1 MSFPSGRAS
10 QTNSQ
15 RLWHPPGAKEAST
28 AQPHSRLYD
37 LSHARDPACDV
48 ADMSTTA
55 PSTPENTPRKV
66 ALNRSFTLPA
76 KIATSSRTNTTAEIG
91 AAEGI
96 ETLYVHPNCKV
107 IKFTSAGA
115 SRPGSSAGTPSP
127 RNSSSNGKLPWA
139 TSTEQTLAAGPLEI
153 YRVPGSVSFL
163 HSGALLH
170 AILPRSN
177 CWCVDGVSKFAM
189 RVLPDTYY
197 RIELPGDTPKDLEKV
212 EECKDTLKKVLHYE
226 RTPCPFAR
234 TFTVDLPEEI
244 EVKKTRRRRSHGVA
258 RKWKLDRAYSWKPED
273 GVMPP
278 QGRDSEES
286 LESTTG
292 SDGEGE
298 GSSSNEDTR
307 SGASESRDVA
317 TPIQTPSRPSVKE
330 RARGLN
336 LRSVTAPSHMPL
348 QSPSSRLRT
357 SVADETRSQSRD
369 KSRSRSRS
377 TSPVQEVDD
386 AVNQPALR
394 PFQSIPTDMPPSP
407 PDSSAGLDFSN
418 TEHPLRTP
426 LPDVSNPVDAHTPFS
441 NPARDTSLTATS
453 AAALKKDGEGQAAK
467 DPVGT
472 TDNPLAQ
479 ADQLE
484 STTGAVQNSEAED
497 GTPDSILIAAT
508 EPREEDIFVTANFRE
523 EVDQKRGGHETLL
536 HESNSRES
544 VDNGNLSASLLS
556 DAKRRCESEPE
567 LGLDPDAGG
576 EELNVDEPGDAAVSG
591 PENDRNENDGNAV
604 QVQATSSTEEAEPVK
619 PDPYAQIQARIQA
632 RRSIGGTTSF
642 HPTRKS
648 PTRQSTSSTASSA
661 SLSSMRSGLSRR
673 SNSSQPQQQALA
685 GALVRKACTV
695 FLGPPAHLVM
705 IMLRIAAR
713 FAKGAFPS
721 ALMFESP
728 AGMSKRVPGSFDLE
742 GSDVEDFD
750 FEDVDWEEDDFG
762 VPLRSPIRVAV
773 SREFGDGS
781 MLREREAW
789 DG

>member
-1 MSFPSGRAS
+1 MGEPPK
-10 QTNSQ
+10 QTPNGCGI
-15 RLWHPPGAKEAST
+15 HPAAKETST
-28 AQPHSRLYD
+28 ARPHSRIYN
-37 LSHARDPACDV
+37 LSHARVPARNV

-76 KIATSSRTNTTAEIG
+76 KVATSSRTNPTAEIG

-107 IKFTSAGA
+107 IKFASAGA
-115 SRPGSSAGTPSP
+115 SRPASSAGTPSP
-127 RNSSSNGKLPWA
+127 RSSSNGKLPWA
-139 TSTEQTLAAGPLEI
+139 TLTEQTLAAGPLEI

-197 RIELPGDTPKDLEKV
+197 RIELPGDTPSDLEKV

-244 EVKKTRRRRSHGVA
+244 EVKKTRRRRSHGAA

-273 GVMPP
+273 GLLPS
-278 QGRDSEES
+278 QGGDSEES

-292 SDGEGE
+292 SDGE

-307 SGASESRDVA
+307 SGASESRDAVM
-317 TPIQTPSRPSVKE
+317 PIQTPSRPSVKE

-336 LRSVTAPSHMPL
+336 LRSVTAPPQMPL
-348 QSPSSRLRT
+348 QLPASRPRT
-357 SVADETRSQSRD
+357 SMAGEVRLAPRD
-369 KSRSRSRS
+369 RDRSRSRS
-377 TSPVQEVDD
+377 PVQEAED
-386 AVNQPALR
+386 AAGQPTTLR

-418 TEHPLRTP
+418 TEHSLRTP
-426 LPDVSNPVDAHTPFS
+426 LPELSTPVDVHAS
-441 NPARDTSLTATS
+441 LRDAARDTSAEP
-453 AAALKKDGEGQAAK
+453 LKKDCVEQRAR

-472 TDNPLAQ
+472 SDGSLAH

-484 STTGAVQNSEAED
+484 STTIAVQNSEAED
-497 GTPDSILIAAT
+497 GTPNSILSAFAT
-508 EPREEDIFVTANFRE
+508 PHAQEEDVFVTASFRE
-523 EVDQKRGGHETLL
+523 EVDQERGGHEFLQGPDTL
-536 HESNSRES
+536 ES
-544 VDNGNLSASLLS
+544 VDNGHQSASPS
-556 DAKRRCESEPE
+556 PSAKRRCESEPE
-567 LGLDPDAGG
+567 TGLEPVAGG
-576 EELNVDEPGDAAVSG
+576 ELPDVHVDDDAAAIDS
-591 PENDRNENDGNAV
+591 DNDGDKAFSD
-604 QVQATSSTEEAEPVK
+604 VQAPVSAQEADAEPATK

-685 GALVRKACTV
+685 SALVRKACTV
-695 FLGPPAHLVM
+695 FLGPPAHLVL

-713 FAKGAFPS
+713 FAKGALPS

-750 FEDVDWEEDDFG
+750 FEDADWEEDDFG

-773 SREFGDGS
+773 SRELGDGS
-781 MLREREAW
+781 MLRERKAW